1 MLRSHLVPALLVAVG
16 LGVVAPL
23 AGSGAAV
30 AAVDRGSATS
40 YKLEKVGGAVV
51 RWNPCEPVHYRV
63 ATEGAPV
70 GALAD
75 TQAAVARVAQ
85 ETGLTFVYDGPT
97 STIPTK
103 KGPRPDGITVAW
115 AAKGSGKGKSDL
127 LPGGSTLGVGGWN
140 VAYTVADKTGA
151 ISNVHIVNGFV
162 LLDTRSNKLP
172 RGFADRKGGTRGEL
186 LEHELGHAVGLGHV
200 SDKSQVMYPKLGPH
214 TSFGAGDKAG
224 LRKVGKAAGCTT

>member
-1 MLRSHLVPALLVAVG
+1 MLRSRVPALLVAVG

-23 AGSGAAV
+23 AGSGVAE

-40 YKLEKVGGAVV
+40 YKLEKVAGAVV

-63 ATEGAPV
+63 DTDAAPV

-75 TQAAVARVAQ
+75 TQVAVARVAQ

-97 STIPTK
+97 STVPTK
-103 KGPRPDGITVAW
+103 KGQRADGITVAW
-115 AAKGSGKGKSDL
+115 AERGTGRGQSDL

-140 VAYTVADKTGA
+140 VAYTVADRGGA
-151 ISNVHIVNGFV
+151 VSGVHIVNGFV
-162 LLDTRSNKLP
+162 VLDTRSNTLP
-172 RGFADRKGGTRGEL
+172 GGFADRKGGTRGEL
-186 LEHELGHAVGLGHV
+186 LEHELGHAVGLAHV
-200 SDKSQVMYPKLGPH
+200 SDKSQVMYPKLGSH